1 MSIVN
6 VIQINTSDEMRK
18 AKRSGQEQ
26 LSLLTYDLVF
36 IRGQSLS
43 ITLISM
49 GKYSTTTTTLLL
61 MMMMMRFHWQGKGH
75 LVNSVNARSKYGHE

>member
-6 VIQINTSDEMRK
+6 VIQINISDEMRE
-18 AKRSGQEQ
+18 AKLSGQEQ

-49 GKYSTTTTTLLL
+49 GKYPTTLLL
-61 MMMMMRFHWQGKGH
+61 MMMRVHWQGKGH
-75 LVNSVNARSKYGHE
+75 LVNRLNVSSEYGHE